1 MFNVKL
7 IFMTTVLTIVLA
19 VLIVF
24 NIWLA
29 FWTAKLEKE
38 RRRKYQERMDEC
50 DERINEV
57 MNEMG
62 KTKQHLNEAKSAN
75 AALKR
80 SFEETV
86 AEYEKLLNALKQ
98 GKEPPVDAGQPSYHD
113 TPGEPANKPLK
124 PKKAKRKS

>member
-1 MFNVKL
+1 
-7 IFMTTVLTIVLA
+7 MTTVLTIVLA

-38 RRRKYQERMDEC
+38 RRRKYQERLDEC
-50 DERINEV
+50 DERISEV

-62 KTKQHLNEAKSAN
+62 KTKQHLNTVNSAN

-80 SFEETV
+80 SFEETI
-86 AEYEKLLNALKQ
+86 AEYEKLLAEYNTLKQ
-98 GKEPPVDAGQPSYHD
+98 GKEPPVDTGQPSVHD
-113 TPGEPANKPLK
+113 TPGEAANKPLK
-124 PKKAKRKS
+124 PLRPKKTAKKVRK